1 MNGENEMVLVKTVRN
16 GEVIGAGHVE
26 RDFMEW
32 QTMAEFLDKLQA
44 GEAQC
49 SVNWTGRDQD
59 EADSE
64 ILGADQVPYSV

>member
-16 GEVIGAGHVE
+16 GE
-26 RDFMEW
+26 MEW